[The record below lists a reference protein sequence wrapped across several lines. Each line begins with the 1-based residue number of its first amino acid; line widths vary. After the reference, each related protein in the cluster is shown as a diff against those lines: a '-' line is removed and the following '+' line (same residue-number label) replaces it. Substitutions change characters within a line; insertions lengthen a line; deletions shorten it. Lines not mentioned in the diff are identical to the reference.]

1 MNEDYS
7 KSVSMER
14 FIPMTREEILEAF
27 TKTLDRALSM
37 KDRKVMLSFNIG
49 LHENPETTVGTA
61 LRLDTPSYMTL
72 VANMLSIP
80 LIHGDI
86 TSAEAAVI
94 PHMAVRM
101 ARQHGAQE

>member
-27 TKTLDRALSM
+27 TKTLDRALSLEG
-37 KDRKVMLSFNIG
+37 KQVMLSFNIG

-72 VANMLSIP
+72 VANMLSIL
-80 LIHGDI
+80 LIHGEI

-101 ARQHGAQE
+101 ARQHGARE